1 MAPKVIAKA
10 GAKVKSLFS
19 YVTDSADPT
28 YKAKPPTALE
38 KSGVAPDGNVAEIKR
53 AYPDLDPETLG
64 EIKATPARHAA
75 NPPEGTIYAA
85 EQPVVT
91 RLASEPEVS
100 QSAAEF
106 RRETP
111 GTDPEQL
118 RAALAESNTKAGM
131 KTKAMAVQT
140 FVIVALAAGGL
151 AYFIL
156 SAKARKECVDNVFK
170 KYPMFRSQAI
180 LRQKMAK
187 LGDTCDRGEQKE
199 LCAQIDDAF
208 TMLEECDNTLLRN
221 IVGEILDIGGDV
233 ADKGLD
239 IAGKI
244 VESFANMAKQVWPL
258 VLMAIGLLVLLAAGY
273 VLIPRLFSAR
283 ASRAPSA
290 PSVAFGNARYARRVA
305 PPRYLHRTPR

>member
-1 MAPKVIAKA
+1 MAPKVVAKA
-10 GAKVKSLFS
+10 GAKIKAKAKSLFS
-19 YVTDSADPT
+19 YVTDSADP
-28 YKAKPPTALE
+28 KAKAKRPTALE
-38 KSGVAPDGNVAEIKR
+38 ESGVAPDGNVAEIQR

-106 RRETP
+106 RRENAV
-111 GTDPEQL
+111 TDPEGL

-131 KTKAMAVQT
+131 KTKMMAVQT

-156 SAKARKECVDNVFK
+156 SAKARKECIDHVFR

-239 IAGKI
+239 VAGKI
-244 VESFANMAKQVWPL
+244 LGSLGDMAKQIWP
-258 VLMAIGLLVLLAAGY
+258 IVLLALGLVVLGVLGY
-273 VLIPRLFSAR
+273 ILLPKLLTRIKA
-283 ASRAPSA
+283 ARAPSA
-290 PSVAFGNARYARRVA
+290 AFGNARYARRYA
-305 PPRYLHRTPR
+305 HRTPR